1 MEHLAAITSNQLTQI
16 GIYTLILVLIWLA
29 MRFLFRIAKRIFIFG
44 CGAILVLGLLLI
56 LMKFLTPN

>member
-1 MEHLAAITSNQLTQI
+1 VERLAAITSNELTQI

-29 MRFLFRIAKRIFIFG
+29 MRFLLRIAKRIFIFG